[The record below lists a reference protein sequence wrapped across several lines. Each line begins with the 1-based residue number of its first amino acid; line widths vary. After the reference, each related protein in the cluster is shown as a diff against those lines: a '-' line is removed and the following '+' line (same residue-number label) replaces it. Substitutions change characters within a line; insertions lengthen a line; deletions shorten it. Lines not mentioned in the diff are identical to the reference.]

1 MQAMKSCQMAAFCC
15 SMHTFW
21 VAPMERR
28 QECRKEQM
36 QMYSKVTSGGVLG
49 VEGLLVQVET
59 DINDGLPMF
68 NMVGFLSACVREA
81 GERVKTAL
89 RNSGFQ
95 VPPKKITINLSP
107 ADIRKEGT
115 AYDLPIAI
123 GIMVSMGLIPN
134 DKIENTLIMG
144 ELGLDGRI
152 NAVSGILPVVHH
164 AVKQGITRCLVP
176 VGNAEEAALVRHME
190 VIPLQT
196 LHEAEAYLNDKE
208 VIEPAFVDVEA
219 LLAQENISDLGDFA
233 DIKGQEILKRGM
245 EIAAAGMHNILM
257 TGAAGSGK
265 SMIAKCLPTIL
276 PRLTFEESL
285 DITKIYSVAGLLKKG
300 QAMITKRPFRSPH
313 HTVSAIALTG
323 GGTIPK
329 PGEISLSHNGVLFL
343 DELPE
348 FGRNVLE
355 VMRQPLEDRE
365 VTIARLQG
373 TYVYPAG
380 FMLVAARNSCPC
392 GMYPDMNKCTCTYRQ
407 IRQYN
412 ARLSRPLLDRI
423 DINVNVRRIDCSDL
437 LEDKRAETSA
447 EIRERVLAAQ
457 NIQKE
462 RYRSESINFNSQL
475 DGKRTKQYISLG
487 RAEQELVREA
497 FEQTDLSARGYNRVL
512 KIARTIADLAGSID
526 VHEEHLKEAL
536 FFRYQNLTDG
546 SDSRVQY
553 MGNKGGNG
561 YGQ

>member
-1 MQAMKSCQMAAFCC
+1 
-15 SMHTFW
+15 
-21 VAPMERR
+21 
-28 QECRKEQM
+28 
-36 QMYSKVTSGGVLG
+36 MYSKVTSGGVLG
-49 VEGLLVQVET
+49 VEGLLIQVET

-68 NMVGFLSACVREA
+68 HMVGFLSACVKEA
-81 GERVKTAL
+81 GERVRTAL
-89 RNSGFQ
+89 KNSGFQ
-95 VPPKKITINLSP
+95 IPPKKITINLSP

-176 VGNAEEAALVRHME
+176 AENAEEAALIRNIE
-190 VIPLQT
+190 VIPLRT
-196 LHEAEAYLNDKE
+196 LSEAESYLNEKA

-219 LLAQENISDLGDFA
+219 LLDQEDMGELGDFA

-276 PRLTFEESL
+276 PRLTFEESI

-300 QAMITKRPFRSPH
+300 QAMITKRPFRAPH

-323 GGTIPK
+323 GGAIPK

-365 VTIARLQG
+365 VTIARIQG
-373 TYVYPAG
+373 KYIYPAG
-380 FMLVAARNSCPC
+380 FMLVAARNPCPC
-392 GMYPDMNKCTCTYRQ
+392 GMYPDLNKCTCTCRQ

-462 RYRSESINFNSQL
+462 RYRSESINFNYQL

-497 FEQTDLSARGYNRVL
+497 FEHTELSARGYNRVL
-512 KIARTIADLAGSID
+512 KIARTIADLAGSIGI
-526 VHEEHLKEAL
+526 HEEHLKEAL
-536 FFRYQNLTDG
+536 FFRYQNLTEEAEENM
-546 SDSRVQY
+546 QY
-553 MGNKGGNG
+553 KGMKGGDR
-561 YGQ
+561 YGV

>member
-536 FFRYQNLTDG
+536 FFRYQNLTDE
-546 SDSRVQY
+546 SDSRVRY

>member
-1 MQAMKSCQMAAFCC
+1 
-15 SMHTFW
+15 
-21 VAPMERR
+21 
-28 QECRKEQM
+28 
-36 QMYSKVTSGGVLG
+36 MYSKVTSGGVLG
-49 VEGLLVQVET
+49 VEGLLIQVET

-68 NMVGFLSACVREA
+68 HMVGFLSACVKEA
-81 GERVKTAL
+81 GERVRTAL
-89 RNSGFQ
+89 KNSGFQ
-95 VPPKKITINLSP
+95 IPPKKITINLSP

-176 VGNAEEAALVRHME
+176 AENAEEAALIQNIE
-190 VIPLQT
+190 VIPLRT
-196 LHEAEAYLNDKE
+196 LSEAESYLNEKA

-219 LLAQENISDLGDFA
+219 LLDQGDMGELGDFA

-276 PRLTFEESL
+276 PRLTFEESI

-300 QAMITKRPFRSPH
+300 QAMITKRPFRAPH

-323 GGTIPK
+323 GGAIPK

-365 VTIARLQG
+365 VTIARIQG
-373 TYVYPAG
+373 KYIYPAG
-380 FMLVAARNSCPC
+380 FMLVAARNPCPC
-392 GMYPDMNKCTCTYRQ
+392 GMYPDLNKCTCTCRQ

-497 FEQTDLSARGYNRVL
+497 FEHTELSARGYNRVL
-512 KIARTIADLAGSID
+512 KIARTIADLAGSIGI
-526 VHEEHLKEAL
+526 HEEHLKEAL
-536 FFRYQNLTDG
+536 FFRYQNLTEE
-546 SDSRVQY
+546 
-553 MGNKGGNG
+553 GNMKYKGMKGGDRYGERSYKPVAGDDIG
-561 YGQ
+561 YGECSTWQDP